1 MDRNRNSLA
10 QFTKFIS
17 LIVMEANC
25 EQLPWQCQHS
35 MDSGSQHSY
44 VCLNNVLQRKLVSFS
59 VPGLLG
65 YFTTYADNRVITI
78 GGNHLDSPLEQSM

>member
-1 MDRNRNSLA
+1 
-10 QFTKFIS
+10 
-17 LIVMEANC
+17 MEANC
-25 EQLPWQCQHS
+25 EQLPWQCWHS

-59 VPGLLG
+59 VPGLSG

-78 GGNHLDSPLEQSM
+78 GGNHLVTIRAIYVDEIECQPCYALISRM